1 MNRLQAEFQ
10 RLYLCDPGPERGDGP
25 GAAPSGL
32 VDAQGRVRALVL
44 ELARPADWDTLAPA
58 WQGVQLDLGLPAPA
72 IAVSGVDG
80 IQLWF
85 SLAEAVSATQA
96 QAFLAALRLRYLPD
110 VAPHRVVL
118 MPAPDTS
125 SPTGAVLHTQPV
137 PAPQAA
143 TGHWSVFVAPDLAP
157 VFGDTPWLDSPPG
170 DDGQANVLRGLR
182 SITPAQWAAAV
193 AQCLPAAGRPVA
205 GRLYAD
211 TPNAATATATGT
223 AAAAAAAAA
232 TAAAADAPSPG
243 QPAWAVGADPRQFL
257 LSVMNDPCAALALRI
272 EAAKALLPYSVG
284 PGLPLSAQSDSVAA
298 VLRPISG

>member
-10 RLYLCDPGPERGDGP
+10 RLYLPDPDPDRGYGP

-44 ELARPADWDTLAPA
+44 ELARPADWDTLAKA

-96 QAFLAALRLRYLPD
+96 QAFLQTLRLRYLPD

-118 MPAPDTS
+118 MPAPDAS
-125 SPTGAVLHTQPV
+125 SPTGAVLHVRPV
-137 PAPQAA
+137 PAQQAP

-157 VFGDTPWLDSPPG
+157 VFADTPWLDSAPN
-170 DDGQANVLRGLR
+170 DDGQANLLRGLR
-182 SITPAQWAAAV
+182 SITPAEWAAAG
-193 AQCLPAAGRPVA
+193 AQSLSVAGRPVA
-205 GRLYAD
+205 GLPDAD
-211 TPNAATATATGT
+211 THTASAVANPPVPVQPTG
-223 AAAAAAAAA
+223 
-232 TAAAADAPSPG
+232 
-243 QPAWAVGADPRQFL
+243 AVGTDPRQFL
-257 LSVMNDPCAALALRI
+257 LSVMNDPSVSLALRI
-272 EAAKALLPYSVG
+272 EAAKALLP
-284 PGLPLSAQSDSVAA
+284 
-298 VLRPISG
+298 

>member
-10 RLYLCDPGPERGDGP
+10 RLYLPGP

-44 ELARPADWDTLAPA
+44 ELARPADWDTLAKA

-85 SLAEAVSATQA
+85 SLAKAVSATQA
-96 QAFLAALRLRYLPD
+96 QAFLAALRLRFLPD

-118 MPAPDTS
+118 MPAPDAS
-125 SPTGAVLHTQPV
+125 SPTGAVLHARPV
-137 PAPQAA
+137 PAQQAP

-157 VFGDTPWLDSPPG
+157 VFADTPWLDSPPG
-170 DDGQANVLRGLR
+170 DDGQANLLRGLR
-182 SITPAQWAAAV
+182 SITPAEWAAAG
-193 AQCLPAAGRPVA
+193 AQCLPVAGRPD
-205 GRLYAD
+205 AD
-211 TPNAATATATGT
+211 THNASAVANPP
-223 AAAAAAAAA
+223 
-232 TAAAADAPSPG
+232 DPV
-243 QPAWAVGADPRQFL
+243 QPVRAVGTDPRQFL
-257 LSVMNDPCAALALRI
+257 LSVMNDPSVALALRI
-272 EAAKALLPYSVG
+272 EAAKALLPYSDG
-284 PGLPLSAQSDSVAA
+284 PGLPQTPQGGGVAA

>member
-10 RLYLCDPGPERGDGP
+10 RLYLPEPDPDRGDAP

-44 ELARPADWDTLAPA
+44 ELARPADWDTLAPV

-85 SLAEAVSATQA
+85 SLAEAVSASQA
-96 QAFLAALRLRYLPD
+96 QALLAALRLRYLPD

-118 MPAPDTS
+118 MPAPDAS
-125 SPTGAVLHTQPV
+125 SPTGAVLHALPV
-137 PAPQAA
+137 PAQQAA

-170 DDGQANVLRGLR
+170 DDGQAKVLRGLR
-182 SITPAQWAAAV
+182 SITPAEWVAAV
-193 AQCLPAAGRPVA
+193 AQCLPVAGRPVT
-205 GRLYAD
+205 GRRDAD
-211 TPNAATATATGT
+211 TPNANANANANP
-223 AAAAAAAAA
+223 AAAAV
-232 TAAAADAPSPG
+232 ADPPSPG
-243 QPAWAVGADPRQFL
+243 QPAWAVGTDPRQFL
-257 LSVMNDPCAALALRI
+257 LSVMNDPSAALALRI
-272 EAAKALLPYSVG
+272 DAAKALLPYSVG
-284 PGLPLSAQSDSVAA
+284 PGLPLSAQGDSVAA

>member
-1 MNRLQAEFQ
+1 MNRLLAEFQ
-10 RLYLCDPGPERGDGP
+10 RLYLPVPVPVPDRGDGP

-44 ELARPADWDTLAPA
+44 ELARPADWDTLAQA

-96 QAFLAALRLRYLPD
+96 QAFLAGLRLRYLPD

-125 SPTGAVLHTQPV
+125 SPTGAVLHARPV
-137 PAPQAA
+137 PAPQTA

-170 DDGQANVLRGLR
+170 DDGQANMLRGLR
-182 SITPAQWAAAV
+182 SITPAEWAAAV

-205 GRLYAD
+205 GRLDAD
-211 TPNAATATATGT
+211 TPKAN
-223 AAAAAAAAA
+223 
-232 TAAAADAPSPG
+232 AAADPPSPG

-257 LSVMNDPCAALALRI
+257 LSVMNDPSAALALRI

-284 PGLPLSAQSDSVAA
+284 PGLALPAQGDSVAA

>member
-10 RLYLCDPGPERGDGP
+10 RLYLPAP

-44 ELARPADWDTLAPA
+44 ELARPADWDTLAKA

-85 SLAEAVSATQA
+85 SLAKAVSATQA

-110 VAPHRVVL
+110 VALHRVAL
-118 MPAPDTS
+118 MPAPDAS
-125 SPTGAVLHTQPV
+125 SPTGAVLHARPV
-137 PAPQAA
+137 PAQQAP

-157 VFGDTPWLDSPPG
+157 VFADTPWLDSAPG
-170 DDGQANVLRGLR
+170 DDGQANLLRGLR
-182 SITPAQWAAAV
+182 SITPAEWAAAG
-193 AQCLPAAGRPVA
+193 AQCLPVAGRPVA
-205 GRLYAD
+205 WRPDSDTHNASPNANAAAD
-211 TPNAATATATGT
+211 TPC
-223 AAAAAAAAA
+223 
-232 TAAAADAPSPG
+232 PG
-243 QPAWAVGADPRQFL
+243 QPTWAVGTDPRQFL
-257 LSVMNDPCAALALRI
+257 LSVMNDPSAALALRI

-284 PGLPLSAQSDSVAA
+284 PGLPLSAQGDSVAA